1 MNKVLVTPRSLT
13 ESGHPSLSLLTEAGY
28 EVVFCTPGV
37 QPSTEELKRLLPGC
51 VGYLAGVE
59 KIDEEVLAVAE
70 DLCAISRNGTGVN
83 SIDLAACERRGIR
96 VLRTQGAN
104 ARGVA
109 ELALG
114 LMFSLVRS
122 IPFSDDQLKA
132 GVWTRRKGV
141 ELNGRELGVIG
152 CGMVGRLVIRTA
164 LDLGMRVRG
173 YDPFPERGF
182 SPGDGFSYTDL
193 DTVLQKSDV
202 VTLHCPPSADG
213 KPLLDAMAIDSM
225 KPGAMLVNTARADL
239 VDEAA
244 LLAALNAGRIGG
256 YATDVYV
263 TEPPEASPLLM
274 HDRVVCTPHVGG
286 YTEESVARSTLA
298 AVENL
303 LLVLQEPERGG
314 V

>member
-1 MNKVLVTPRSLT
+1 
-13 ESGHPSLSLLTEAGY
+13 
-28 EVVFCTPGV
+28 
-37 QPSTEELKRLLPGC
+37 